1 MIKKVSALLLAV
13 LFIYL
18 SAVPITASAKAAVPS
33 ADEIVKMSKYDGRD
47 YGIITPVKDQGDSN
61 LCWAYSSI
69 AASEANILRQ
79 NIGGADVSSLSLNP
93 VAAAYRSFRRESDPL
108 SNTDGDSKSGDYTKA
123 TGNPLN
129 VAKLFSM
136 WWGPVAGNQVNIDPF
151 ANPSYRFENAFYIPE
166 NKSNPD
172 EGIRMIKKAI
182 AEYGAVTFQYNNLRE
197 CTYYNPKNESG
208 SGSSP
213 HACTIIGWDDN
224 IPASKFIPGSAER
237 DGGWLVKNSYKSCE
251 YFWLSYDN
259 TSSSMYAF
267 TYAAKDKYDYN
278 YFYDGSLDDFSLRKD
293 KVIANVFQAQKGGT
307 NGKVELIKAVNVGVQ
322 GENVTVEVEIMKN
335 LDYPFNG
342 QGNVPVSGGQ
352 SAGTTVKSFEHG
364 GYVTVELKD
373 PVKVDPNEWF
383 SVIVRVSNS
392 AGNAKIVTAYRAG
405 KDLSY
410 VGSGEN
416 WNKLGNFVGRIKAYT
431 SLVGCDNP
439 SDHKW
444 SDWVLTEKPT
454 ASSDG
459 RKVRTCSLCGQTETA
474 VIEHFA
480 KSCIADGRLVYGF
493 EQKLTSEKFPDYFS
507 SDYATVTLE
516 PSSGFAGTDS
526 IIKVVY
532 PDGSEDEYRIVI
544 FGDINGDGVCDGQDS
559 VIAEAMASGMLT
571 QEQIGNAAYTAADG
585 NHDRSVDK
593 NDAELF
599 KNSGVYLSSVKQT
612 KN

>member
-1 MIKKVSALLLAV
+1 MAV

-18 SAVPITASAKAAVPS
+18 SAVPITASAKTAVPS

-69 AASEANILRQ
+69 AASEASILRQ

-108 SNTDGDSKSGDYTKA
+108 SNTDGNLKSGDYTKA

-136 WWGPVAGNQVNIDPF
+136 WWGPVAGNQANIDPF

-480 KSCIADGRLVYGF
+480 KSCTADGRLVYGF

-507 SDYATVTLE
+507 SDYATITLE

-585 NHDRSVDK
+585 NHDGSVDK

>member
-18 SAVPITASAKAAVPS
+18 SAVPITASAKTAVPS

-69 AASEANILRQ
+69 AASEASILRQ
-79 NIGGADVSSLSLNP
+79 NIGGADASSLSLNP

-108 SNTDGDSKSGDYTKA
+108 SNTDGDWKSGDYTKA

-136 WWGPVAGNQVNIDPF
+136 WWGPVAGNQANIDPF

-166 NKSNPD
+166 NRSNPD
-172 EGIRMIKKAI
+172 EGIRMVKKAI

-224 IPASKFIPGSAER
+224 IPASKFIPGAAER

-307 NGKVELIKAVNVGVQ
+307 NGKAELIKAVNVGVQ

-342 QGNVPVSGGQ
+342 QDNVPVSGGQ
-352 SAGTTVKSFEHG
+352 SAGTTAKTFEHG

-480 KSCIADGRLVYGF
+480 KNCIADGRLVYGF

-507 SDYATVTLE
+507 SDYATITLE
-516 PSSGFAGTDS
+516 PSSEFAGTDS
-526 IIKVVY
+526 IIKVAY

-571 QEQIGNAAYTAADG
+571 HEQIGNAAYTAADG
-585 NHDRSVDK
+585 NHDGSVDK

>member
-1 MIKKVSALLLAV
+1 MIKKASALLLAV
-13 LFIYL
+13 LFISL
-18 SAVPITASAKAAVPS
+18 SAVPITASAESAVPS
-33 ADEIVKMSKYDGRD
+33 AAEIVKMSKYDGRD
-47 YGIITPVKDQGDSN
+47 YGIITPVKDQGESN

-69 AASEANILRQ
+69 AASETSILRQ
-79 NIGGADVSSLSLNP
+79 NIGGADASSLSLNP

-108 SNTDGDSKSGDYTKA
+108 SNTDGDWKSGDYTKA

-136 WWGPVAGNQVNIDPF
+136 WWGPVAGDQANIDPF

-172 EGIRMIKKAI
+172 EGIKAIKKAI

-197 CTYYNPKNESG
+197 CTYYNPKSESG

-224 IPASKFIPGSAER
+224 IPASKFIPGAAER

-278 YFYDGSLDDFSLRKD
+278 YFYDGSLDDFSLRND

-307 NGKVELIKAVNVGVQ
+307 NGKSELIKAVNVGVQ
-322 GENVTVEVEIMKN
+322 GENVTVEAEIMKN

-342 QGNVPVSGGQ
+342 QSNVPVSGGQ
-352 SAGTTVKSFEHG
+352 SAGTTAKTFEHG

-373 PVKVDPNEWF
+373 PVKVEPNEWF

-444 SDWVLTEKPT
+444 SDWTLTEKPT

-459 RKVRTCSLCGQTETA
+459 RKVRTCSLCGQAETA
-474 VIEHFA
+474 VSEHFA
-480 KSCIADGRLVYGF
+480 KKCIADGRLVYGF
-493 EQKLTSEKFPDYFS
+493 EQKLTSEKFSDYFS
-507 SDYATVTLE
+507 SDYATVSVE
-516 PSSGFAGTDS
+516 PISDFAGTNS
-526 IIKVVY
+526 RIKVAY

-559 VIAEAMASGMLT
+559 VIAGAIASGMLT
-571 QEQIGNAAYTAADG
+571 REQIGNAAYTAADG
-585 NHDRSVDK
+585 SHDGSVDE

-599 KNSGVYLSSVKQT
+599 KNSGVYLSLVKQT

>member
-1 MIKKVSALLLAV
+1 MAV

-18 SAVPITASAKAAVPS
+18 SAVPITASAKTAVPS

-69 AASEANILRQ
+69 AASEATILRQ
-79 NIGGADVSSLSLNP
+79 NIGGADASSLSLNP

-108 SNTDGDSKSGDYTKA
+108 SNTDGDLKSGDYTKA

-136 WWGPVAGNQVNIDPF
+136 WWGPVAGNQANIDPF

-585 NHDRSVDK
+585 NHDGSVDK

>member
-1 MIKKVSALLLAV
+1 MIKKASALLLAV

-18 SAVPITASAKAAVPS
+18 SAVPITASAKTAVPS

-69 AASEANILRQ
+69 AASEASILRQ
-79 NIGGADVSSLSLNP
+79 NIGGADASSLSLNP

-108 SNTDGDSKSGDYTKA
+108 SNTDGDWKSGDYTKA

-136 WWGPVAGNQVNIDPF
+136 WWGPVAGNQANIDPF

-172 EGIRMIKKAI
+172 EEIRMVKKAI

-224 IPASKFIPGSAER
+224 IPASKFIPGAAER

-278 YFYDGSLDDFSLRKD
+278 YFYDGSLNDFSLRKD
-293 KVIANVFQAQKGGT
+293 KVIANVFQAKKGGT
-307 NGKVELIKAVNVGVQ
+307 NGKAELIKAVNVGVQ

-342 QGNVPVSGGQ
+342 QDNVPVSGGQ
-352 SAGTTVKSFEHG
+352 SAGTTAKTFEHG

-444 SDWVLTEKPT
+444 SDWALTEKPT
-454 ASSDG
+454 ALSDG

-480 KSCIADGRLVYGF
+480 KNCIADGRLVYGF

-507 SDYATVTLE
+507 SDYATITLE

-526 IIKVVY
+526 IIKVAY

-585 NHDRSVDK
+585 NHDGSVDK

-612 KN
+612 KK

>member
-1 MIKKVSALLLAV
+1 MIKKASALLLAV

-18 SAVPITASAKAAVPS
+18 SAVPITASAKTAVPS

-69 AASEANILRQ
+69 AASEASILRQ
-79 NIGGADVSSLSLNP
+79 NIGGADASSLSLNP

-108 SNTDGDSKSGDYTKA
+108 SNTDGDLKSGDYTKA

-136 WWGPVAGNQVNIDPF
+136 WWGPVAGNQANIDPF

-172 EGIRMIKKAI
+172 EGIRMVKKAI

-307 NGKVELIKAVNVGVQ
+307 NGKAELIKAVNVGVQ

-342 QGNVPVSGGQ
+342 QDNVPVSGGQ
-352 SAGTTVKSFEHG
+352 SAGTTAKTFEHG

-480 KSCIADGRLVYGF
+480 KNCIADGRLVYGF

-507 SDYATVTLE
+507 SDYATITLE

-526 IIKVVY
+526 IIKVAY

-571 QEQIGNAAYTAADG
+571 HEQIGNAAYTAADG
-585 NHDRSVDK
+585 NHDGSVDK

>member
-18 SAVPITASAKAAVPS
+18 SAVPITASAKTAVPS

-69 AASEANILRQ
+69 AASEASILRQ
-79 NIGGADVSSLSLNP
+79 NIGGADASSLSLNP

-108 SNTDGDSKSGDYTKA
+108 SNTDGDLKSGDYTKA

-136 WWGPVAGNQVNIDPF
+136 WWGPVAGNQANIDPF

-585 NHDRSVDK
+585 NHDGSVDK

>member
-1 MIKKVSALLLAV
+1 MIKKASALLLAV

-18 SAVPITASAKAAVPS
+18 PAVPITVSAKTAVPS
-33 ADEIVKMSKYDGRD
+33 AEEIVKMSKYDGRD
-47 YGIITPVKDQGDSN
+47 YGIITPVKDQGESN

-69 AASEANILRQ
+69 AASETSILRQ
-79 NIGGADVSSLSLNP
+79 NIGGADAGSLSLNP

-108 SNTDGDSKSGDYTKA
+108 SNTDGDWKSGDYTKA

-136 WWGPVAGNQVNIDPF
+136 WWGPVAGNQANIDPF

-172 EGIRMIKKAI
+172 EGIKAIKKAI

-197 CTYYNPKNESG
+197 CTYYNPKSEPG

-224 IPASKFIPGSAER
+224 IPASKFIPGAAER

-267 TYAAKDKYDYN
+267 TYAEKDKYDYN
-278 YFYDGSLDDFSLRKD
+278 YFYDGSLDDFSLRND

-307 NGKVELIKAVNVGVQ
+307 NGKSELIKAVNVGVQ

-342 QGNVPVSGGQ
+342 QSNVPVSGGQ
-352 SAGTTVKSFEHG
+352 SAGTTAKTFEHG

-431 SLVGCDNP
+431 SLAGCENP

-444 SDWVLTEKPT
+444 RDWALTEKPT

-459 RKVRTCSLCGQTETA
+459 KKARTCSLCGQTETA

-480 KSCIADGRLVYGF
+480 KNCIADGQLVYGF
-493 EQKLTSEKFPDYFS
+493 EQKLTSEKF
-507 SDYATVTLE
+507 
-516 PSSGFAGTDS
+516 
-526 IIKVVY
+526 
-532 PDGSEDEYRIVI
+532 
-544 FGDINGDGVCDGQDS
+544 
-559 VIAEAMASGMLT
+559 
-571 QEQIGNAAYTAADG
+571 
-585 NHDRSVDK
+585 
-593 NDAELF
+593 
-599 KNSGVYLSSVKQT
+599 
-612 KN
+612 

>member
-18 SAVPITASAKAAVPS
+18 SAVPITASAKTAVPS

-69 AASEANILRQ
+69 AASEASILRQ
-79 NIGGADVSSLSLNP
+79 NIGGADASSLSLNP

-108 SNTDGDSKSGDYTKA
+108 SNTDGDWKSGDYTKA

-136 WWGPVAGNQVNIDPF
+136 WWGPVAGNQANIDPF

-493 EQKLTSEKFPDYFS
+493 EQKLTSEKFPDFFS

-585 NHDRSVDK
+585 NHDGSVDK